1 MFFSTAVTNTVTD
14 TDTVLLDL
22 CYDLIGSDY
31 SLASAIRLA
40 VLFIQLLNEVINYYL
55 ISIIQDRQVPAITNL
70 FSNYSRRCALPE

>member
-22 CYDLIGSDY
+22 RYDLIGSDY
-31 SLASAIRLA
+31 SLASARRLA

-55 ISIIQDRQVPAITNL
+55 ISIIQDFVDR
-70 FSNYSRRCALPE
+70 